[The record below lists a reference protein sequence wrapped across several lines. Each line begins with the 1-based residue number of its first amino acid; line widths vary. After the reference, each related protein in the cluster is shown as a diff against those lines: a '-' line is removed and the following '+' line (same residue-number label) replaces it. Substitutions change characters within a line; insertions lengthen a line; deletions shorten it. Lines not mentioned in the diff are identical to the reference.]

1 MAKSGVKKW
10 IPGGIALVLGLVA
23 FLLMFADAVN
33 AEIGGFSEGVGKG
46 SEFACGSLEGLKF
59 NIMIFLGF
67 ALPLIGGIL
76 AFITG
81 NGFLMKIITTACFV
95 VGAVFLFCTVAF
107 VPVGQS
113 EIFKASW
120 EEGVDLGVYKLA
132 AGPIVAGILSILGA
146 IVCFFKGTIAKKI
159 GD

>member
-23 FLLMFADAVN
+23 FLLMFANAVG
-33 AEIGGFSEGVGKG
+33 AEGEGYTGAELAFGKKVLGQEMFS
-46 SEFACGSLEGLKF
+46 F
-59 NIMIFLGF
+59 NILIFLGF

-76 AFITG
+76 ALITG

-95 VGAVFLFCTVAF
+95 VGAVFLFCT
-107 VPVGQS
+107 
-113 EIFKASW
+113 ASFSSIGIAEGAKEMW
-120 EEGVDLGVYKLA
+120 EAMVKEGLIKLQ
-132 AGPIVAGILSILGA
+132 AGPIIAGILAILGA
-146 IVCFFKGTIAKKI
+146 VVCFFKGTIANKI

>member
-23 FLLMFADAVN
+23 FLLMFATAVG
-33 AEIGGFSEGVGKG
+33 AEGEGYTGAELAFGKKEMG
-46 SEFACGSLEGLKF
+46 VEVFGF

-76 AFITG
+76 ALLTG

-95 VGAVFLFCTVAF
+95 VGAVFLFCTVSFSSIGVNDLIKDA
-107 VPVGQS
+107 
-113 EIFKASW
+113 W
-120 EEGVDLGVYKLA
+120 ELAVKEGAIKLQ

-146 IVCFFKGTIAKKI
+146 VVCFFKGTIAKKI